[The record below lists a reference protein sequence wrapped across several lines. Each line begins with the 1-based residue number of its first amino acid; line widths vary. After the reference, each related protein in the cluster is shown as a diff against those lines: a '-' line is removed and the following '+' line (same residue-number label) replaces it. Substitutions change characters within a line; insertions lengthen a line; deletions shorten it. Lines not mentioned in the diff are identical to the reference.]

1 MERLAEAVER
11 LTAWLLLL
19 ANDGVQ
25 FAGAAS
31 ESLATVA
38 LVRVL
43 GGDASTT
50 VQTGLR
56 GAGVLVGVVF
66 AFASFGFVVVQE
78 TLGAEEFVSLAVGG
92 ADDEFFTA
100 QKNDDETFEFAFAE
114 DIYRERDDH
123 RTM

>member
-114 DIYRERDDH
+114 DIYRERE
-123 RTM
+123 R

>member
-1 MERLAEAVER
+1 M
-11 LTAWLLLL
+11 
-19 ANDGVQ
+19 ANAGIE
-25 FAGAAS
+25 FAGATS

-43 GGDASTT
+43 GGDASAT

-78 TLGAEEFVSLAVGG
+78 TLGAEEFVALAVRC
-92 ADDEFFTA
+92 ADDEFLSA
-100 QKNDDETFEFAFAE
+100 QKDDDETFDFAFAHDVSFAQWE
-114 DIYRERDDH
+114 SGWFG
-123 RTM
+123 

>member
-11 LTAWLLLL
+11 LTTRLLLV
-19 ANDGVQ
+19 ANAGIE
-25 FAGAAS
+25 FASAAS

-43 GGDASTT
+43 GGDASAT

-78 TLGAEEFVSLAVGG
+78 TLGAEEFVALAVRC
-92 ADDEFFTA
+92 ADDEFLSTIKRNNKIGRFS
-100 QKNDDETFEFAFAE
+100 FAE
-114 DIYRERDDH
+114 NV
-123 RTM
+123 